1 MLNKLSK
8 KLATRLVKNKII
20 SYEDVDIYVYGFEL
34 LLSFLFS
41 TLLILCIGAVFDCIV
56 ETIFFLIIFILLR
69 SFSGGYHALT
79 YSFCTFV
86 TLSVYG
92 TTILLSHYTHINYI
106 SFYIIACIG
115 IITLSILAPVI
126 NPNKEI
132 SSKKAIQ
139 HKITSILLF
148 VTFCTAG
155 IVSLKKYP
163 ILSNTIFYSLC
174 ADILLLFPKNIKK
187 QKKGG
192 SPNVNNH

>member
-1 MLNKLSK
+1 MLNRLSK
-8 KLATRLVKNKII
+8 KLAMRLVNNKII
-20 SYEDVDIYVYGFEL
+20 SYEDIDIYIYGFEL

-41 TLLILCIGAVFDCIV
+41 TLLILCIGTIFDCLV
-56 ETIFFLIIFILLR
+56 ETIVFLIIFILLR

-86 TLSVYG
+86 TLSLYG
-92 TTILLSHYTHINYI
+92 TTMLLSYYTQINYI
-106 SFYIIACIG
+106 SFFIIASVG
-115 IITLSILAPVI
+115 IISLSIFAPVI

-148 VTFCTAG
+148 AFFCTAG
-155 IVSLKKYP
+155 IVLHKKSP
-163 ILSNTIFYSLC
+163 ILSNTFFYSLC